1 MNKNLKI
8 ISFMFSF
15 LFLVIISSLIYFLVF
30 RSTYYSNHSLNKRIS
45 QERSKFI
52 RGKILDRDGNVVAYT
67 TEDGQKR
74 IYPYGEALVH
84 PIGYADIKYGM
95 SGIENDMDE
104 YLREPRG
111 FISSIKSF
119 FGYEDVHGSDVKLT
133 IDSELQ
139 SYAYE
144 SLGNNKGAIVVM
156 NPKTGEIYA
165 LVSKPS
171 FDPNNLNEI
180 WDSLIMEGTAPLYN
194 RAINGKYP
202 PGSTFKVI
210 TSASSIENIDGA
222 LNRKFNDDGFIDF
235 NGVDKL
241 YNQNRIVFG
250 EMSLKDAFIR
260 SSNVVFGNLALELG
274 NSELKKYAERFY
286 FNRDLDLK
294 GLNVSNSY
302 FPELN
307 DHETGLIAQTGIGQG
322 SILVTPINLALISS
336 AIANNGIMMRPYIVD
351 EVLNSYGDIIN
362 KCSKF
367 ILSKP
372 IKCKTASIISSYMRG
387 VVENNLSHISE
398 FSSIKAAGKT
408 GTADYK
414 NGDEDGV
421 PHSLFI
427 GFAPYDNPKVS
438 ISVVVEGGGEGR
450 GIASEISSNVMKKA
464 IELIE

>member
-1 MNKNLKI
+1 MKAKDESKLLMVGFNIIIALQTTIILGGVLNLIPLTGITLPFISYGGSSIISMFIMFGIMQKLLEGEIFMNKNLKI

-15 LFLVIISSLIYFLVF
+15 LFLVIISSFNIFLVF

-202 PGSTFKVI
+202 PGSTF
-210 TSASSIENIDGA
+210 
-222 LNRKFNDDGFIDF
+222 
-235 NGVDKL
+235 
-241 YNQNRIVFG
+241 
-250 EMSLKDAFIR
+250 
-260 SSNVVFGNLALELG
+260 
-274 NSELKKYAERFY
+274 
-286 FNRDLDLK
+286 
-294 GLNVSNSY
+294 
-302 FPELN
+302 
-307 DHETGLIAQTGIGQG
+307 
-322 SILVTPINLALISS
+322 
-336 AIANNGIMMRPYIVD
+336 
-351 EVLNSYGDIIN
+351 
-362 KCSKF
+362 
-367 ILSKP
+367 
-372 IKCKTASIISSYMRG
+372 
-387 VVENNLSHISE
+387 
-398 FSSIKAAGKT
+398 
-408 GTADYK
+408 
-414 NGDEDGV
+414 
-421 PHSLFI
+421 
-427 GFAPYDNPKVS
+427 
-438 ISVVVEGGGEGR
+438 
-450 GIASEISSNVMKKA
+450 
-464 IELIE
+464 